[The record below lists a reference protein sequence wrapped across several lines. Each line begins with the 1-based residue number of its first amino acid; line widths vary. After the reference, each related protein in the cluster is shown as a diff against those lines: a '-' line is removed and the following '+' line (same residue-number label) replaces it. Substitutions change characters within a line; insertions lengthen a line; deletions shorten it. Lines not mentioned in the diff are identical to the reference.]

1 LQQSK
6 RLLGKKEFLQGAKI
20 KIMAADYYL
29 KVDTVE
35 GESEAVGFE
44 KQIQILSYSFGA
56 SNTGSAGV
64 GTGLGTGKV
73 SMQDFHFVLRNGK
86 ASPALFLAC
95 AKGNHIPQAILSLRK
110 SGGDGKPYTF
120 SKYTFKD
127 LVISS
132 FQTGGSEGSNDAPTE
147 QVSFNFTAVTLEYF
161 QQKADGSV
169 SLTNTVS
176 YDMKKVEGTG
186 A

>member
-1 LQQSK
+1 
-6 RLLGKKEFLQGAKI
+6 
-20 KIMAADYYL
+20 MATEDFYL
-29 KVDTVE
+29 KIDGIQ

-44 KQIQILSYSFGA
+44 GQMQIQSWSFGA
-56 SNTGSAGV
+56 SNAGSSSL

-73 SMQDFHFVLRNGK
+73 SLQDFHYTIENGK
-86 ASPALFLAC
+86 ASVQIFLAC
-95 AKGNHIPQAILSLRK
+95 CKGNHIPQAILSCRK
-110 SGGDGKPYTF
+110 TGGDGTPYTYY
-120 SKYTFKD
+120 KVTFND

-132 FQTGGSEGSNDAPTE
+132 FQTGGHAGGGLPVE
-147 QVSFNFTAVTLEYF
+147 QCSFNFTKITHEYF

-176 YDMKKVEGTG
+176 YDTKKVQG

>member
-1 LQQSK
+1 
-6 RLLGKKEFLQGAKI
+6 
-20 KIMAADYYL
+20 MAAEDFYL
-29 KVDTVE
+29 KIDTIN

-44 KQIQILSYSFGA
+44 ENMQIQSWSFGA
-56 SNTGSAGV
+56 SNSGSSRL

-73 SMQDFHFVLRNGK
+73 SLQDFNFVVENSK
-86 ASPALFLAC
+86 ASPQLFLATC
-95 AKGNHIPQAILSLRK
+95 KGNHIPQAFLSCRK
-110 SGGDGKPYTF
+110 TGGSGEPYTF
-120 SKYTFKD
+120 YKVTFND

-132 FQTGGSEGSNDAPTE
+132 FQTGGSAGGGLPIE
-147 QVSFNFTAVTLEYF
+147 QISFNFTKITHEFF

-176 YDMKKVEGTG
+176 YDTKKVQGSG

>member
-1 LQQSK
+1 
-6 RLLGKKEFLQGAKI
+6 
-20 KIMAADYYL
+20 MATEDFYL
-29 KVDTVE
+29 KIDGIQ

-44 KQIQILSYSFGA
+44 RQMQIQSWSFGA
-56 SNTGSAGV
+56 SNAGSSSL

-73 SMQDFHFVLRNGK
+73 SLQDFHFAIENGK
-86 ASPALFLAC
+86 ASVQIFLAC
-95 AKGNHIPQAILSLRK
+95 CKGNHIPQAILSCRK
-110 SGGDGKPYTF
+110 TGGDGTPYTYY
-120 SKYTFKD
+120 KVTFND

-132 FQTGGSEGSNDAPTE
+132 FQTGGHAGGGLPVE
-147 QVSFNFTAVTLEYF
+147 QCSFNFTKITHEYF

-176 YDMKKVEGTG
+176 YDTKKVQG